1 MSDFTLYD
9 GLTEL
14 QESEAMKQGALDR
27 YGAFNIRYIRFN
39 KAEGKKWKKQV
50 NAEGK
55 EYSSIVEI
63 TKAQAEALT
72 KSGGEVG
79 SQYVF
84 ELNAEELG
92 GKFNYQRGVSPKSP
106 DMKLTVI
113 PSVRKLMDDDS
124 ADLEKV
130 LQFLASHIGHYAHI
144 EEVPEV
150 DYDGAQKAGEGEKV
164 YRAPRLVEFY
174 ADKAACQAA
183 FTARWGKA
191 DNANGAQSSIIY
203 PPADASGKLP
213 YSRSQWDAQVVK
225 VKAWL
230 AAGITPEMIAGPMG
244 RDGKQVEAS
253 FTALGKSEFS
263 LLVPVEC
270 ITCLIEAEA
279 IPA

>member
-55 EYSSIVEI
+55 EYSSIIEI

-113 PSVRKLMDDDS
+113 PSVRKLMADDS

-191 DNANGAQSSIIY
+191 DSANGAQSSIIY
-203 PPADASGKLP
+203 PPVGTFTK
-213 YSRSQWDAQVVK
+213 SQWDEQIPLIKRLLVE
-225 VKAWL
+225 
-230 AAGITPEMIAGPMG
+230 GGYTPEQIAGDPNVQIPNAKTRLKLRAEVWG
-244 RDGKQVEAS
+244 FG
-253 FTALGKSEFS
+253 
-263 LLVPVEC
+263 VPVEC
-270 ITCLIEAEA
+270 IASLIEDT

>member
-1 MSDFTLYD
+1 MSDYTLYD

-55 EYSSIVEI
+55 EYSSIIEI

-203 PPADASGKLP
+203 PPVSVYSHSVWDTLIPKIRAILTDKAATIEQLMDADKELP
-213 YSRSQWDAQVVK
+213 
-225 VKAWL
+225 
-230 AAGITPEMIAGPMG
+230 
-244 RDGKQVEAS
+244 
-253 FTALGKSEFS
+253 FNGKSYGWAASKQFG
-263 LLVPVEC
+263 LGVDREC
-270 ITCLIEAEA
+270 ITCLIEDTV
-279 IPA
+279 PA